1 MGISTAVAILGGSL
15 IAGASARQA
24 GKAIARGEKKAI
36 AESKRQF
43 DLQRGDQLPAIET
56 GQSALAR
63 LRATLGLTRGDDPG
77 GPGDLSFFEESPGF
91 QFRQE
96 QGQAAIDR
104 SLVAR
109 GKSLSGQGVIEGV
122 EFASGLASQEF
133 GNFFDRLMRLAG
145 VGSSAGAVSAA
156 AGSASAGQI
165 GSAAIAAGGARASA
179 FGGLNRGIQGG
190 ISNFLLLDFLKD
202 QKPPSP
208 ATLGAGGPVT

>member
-1 MGISTAVAILGGSL
+1 MSWVKIAIIGGSL

-24 GKAIARGEKKAI
+24 GKAISRAEDKAI

-43 DLQRGDQLPAIET
+43 DIQRGDQLPAIET

-63 LRATLGLTRGDDPG
+63 LRAVLGLTRGDDPG
-77 GPGDLSFFEESPGF
+77 GAGDLSFFEESPGF

-104 SLVAR
+104 SLVAK
-109 GKSLSGQGVIEGV
+109 GKALSGQGVIEGV

-165 GSAAIAAGGARASA
+165 GSAAIASGGARASA

-202 QKPPSP
+202 QKTTPELIEFRES
-208 ATLGAGGPVT
+208 G